1 MLVLSSHVFFNVR
14 SVNRIVENSVATS
27 VIANLQFFPPLLFQ
41 IQDFTTR
48 VRLQDY
54 SIVFGDQKFNSKNHS
69 AKFLFSPIDQLLS
82 LLKVNSEICF
92 HCVKVNHHI
101 V

>member
-54 SIVFGDQKFNSKNHS
+54 SIVFGDLHKNLTQRTIQQS
-69 AKFLFSPIDQLLS
+69 FFFLQLINYS
-82 LLKVNSEICF
+82 LF
-92 HCVKVNHHI
+92 
-101 V
+101 

>member
-27 VIANLQFFPPLLFQ
+27 VIAILPSPSFPNSRFYYTSQVTRLLDRFWG
-41 IQDFTTR
+41 
-48 VRLQDY
+48 
-54 SIVFGDQKFNSKNHS
+54 SPQKFNSKNHS
-69 AKFLFSPIDQLLS
+69 AKFLFSPIDRLLS

>member
-54 SIVFGDQKFNSKNHS
+54 SIVFGDLHKNLTQRTIQQS
-69 AKFLFSPIDQLLS
+69 FFFLQLIDYS
-82 LLKVNSEICF
+82 LF
-92 HCVKVNHHI
+92 
-101 V
+101 